1 MANIDAAFGLRPIAK
16 VGSAPGGTTGTTK
29 YSIADNQSTAIFT
42 GDPVKYKSDGTV
54 EVAAAG
60 EASCGVF
67 MGCFYTCLLYT
78 SPSPRDRQKSRMP
91 SSA

>member
-29 YSIADNQSTAIFT
+29 YSIGDNRGTAIFT
-42 GDPVKYKSDGTV
+42 GDPVKFKNDGTV

-60 EASCGVF
+60 NPSCGRNA
-67 MGCFYTCLLYT
+67 GG
-78 SPSPRDRQKSRMP
+78 
-91 SSA
+91 